1 MLKGPLDKY
10 LIKDF
15 YNLNKVGKEP
25 KSKLEVIAKGVK
37 VAIKSTLK
45 YIKKYVSATP
55 ETGDE
60 GSKYHKESNRKW

>member
-1 MLKGPLDKY
+1 MLKGPLNKY

-37 VAIKSTLK
+37 VAIKST
-45 YIKKYVSATP
+45 
-55 ETGDE
+55 
-60 GSKYHKESNRKW
+60 

>member
-1 MLKGPLDKY
+1 MLKESSKKY
-10 LIKDF
+10 MIDNF
-15 YNLNKVGKEP
+15 YNLNKKGPE
-25 KSKLEVIAKGVK
+25 SKLEVIVNGVK

-60 GSKYHKESNRKW
+60 GSKYHKESNKKW